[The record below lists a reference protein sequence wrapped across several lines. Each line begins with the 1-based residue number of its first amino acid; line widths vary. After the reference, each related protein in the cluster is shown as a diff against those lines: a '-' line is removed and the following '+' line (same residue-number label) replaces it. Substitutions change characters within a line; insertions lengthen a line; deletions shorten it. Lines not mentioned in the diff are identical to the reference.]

1 LEPMS
6 VEEELKTYLQV
17 LWHYKWIIAASAI
30 IASLVALVISLLLTP
45 RYTATATIRVASAP
59 GGATDYTY
67 IASST
72 PLINTY
78 VEIAK
83 SDTSLNEVEKRLGL
97 QKKPSVQV
105 DVVPETELIT
115 IKASDPNPA
124 QARDI
129 ANKLADLM
137 VEQSMQLYGGNV
149 PTASEIL
156 AGQLQQAKN
165 DLDSAV
171 AEYDTALR
179 GSQPTPTP
187 SASSTPL
194 PNLDV
199 ETLANLV
206 SVRQQIYGDLLQ
218 KYEAARTSE
227 QSSANAITIT
237 EPAYLPLKPTSPKI
251 PLNAALGLLAGLAM
265 GVILAFLFEGMDGTL
280 RGIEDVQAITTLPI
294 LCKVPELKRWW
305 FSKAIL
311 GFSRN
316 GHLQPPPAFDQLRT
330 RLILF
335 AAKPKSATFLIT
347 SPEPGAGKST
357 IAANLAVSLAQG
369 GNRVVL
375 VDMDF
380 RRPRQHSIFNIISGE
395 GLSNFM
401 RGEIQL
407 EVILQTTTHPD
418 LRVITAGSSPEGL
431 FEWLTPDNIRSL
443 LETLGLVFDYVLID
457 APALLSVAEPMIL
470 ASQADAVIL
479 VVARR
484 KTERMNL
491 RITLQQL
498 TEINANV
505 VGIVVNKVLNSQLY
519 SYYTRRDIGSSSNS
533 GKEKPQTV

>member
-1 LEPMS
+1 MS

-335 AAKPKSATFLIT
+335 AAKPKSVTFLIT